1 MGKSK
6 KRSRASS
13 ARLNPVSGGGRHNA
27 KDDALVNKRLQPL
40 LIKLQSIVP
49 NDRAM
54 ALGSISVLCEDP
66 YMRKT
71 LLKQRLANIILSKL
85 LTDDNTDIVVESCG
99 LLRNLC
105 LEEGYDLSTYLWRS
119 DIWASVNQGFDRL
132 LKSLDALQKKEE
144 QISDAVNRASTES
157 KRLLFDYAD
166 NLISLVVALA
176 NGSDEIL
183 KQILN
188 VDKINRVFD
197 VITQL
202 LKYGLSKLPLAV
214 VNTILDLL
222 YDFSSES
229 FAFIDAVESNQ
240 LLSEFVR
247 GLPQLM
253 NNDSFNELTQVLI
266 QGIQLQF
273 SDMNITYEQSNE
285 TIHTV
290 CRCIKDIDLKQVQAD
305 LSSLPQD
312 EELVKTQDSQV
323 AQKIKD
329 YLKARSS
336 GMMKLQSVEIAIDL
350 ITAIIEIVAS
360 LYEERKTPLPESL
373 LETLTVF
380 LPHIFQHLGEEF
392 SSRILIAWNNLL
404 WLYLTLEINFLELP
418 NEPHKYLWEI
428 INALPDTDLALKM
441 GKLSVMWAIL
451 KTITSQSRPA
461 EWLLFFQLQNNGNF
475 VRSIIESYNKDI
487 SAQDMAPE
495 DIIQLGQR
503 YCGVLCTYST
513 FQGQTEMNDLIGQFI
528 LKQLLSKDVPQYLLV
543 EFTNSLFEI
552 YSDGNFDY
560 NEPVFVK
567 NGFLDILEKQV
578 APNLKARFKLVDR
591 NKDAQLKENCNE
603 CFTTLES
610 FIQYKK
616 NE

>member
-6 KRSRASS
+6 KRSRASC
-13 ARLNPVSGGGRHNA
+13 ARLNPVSGGGRHDA
-27 KDDALVNKRLQPL
+27 KDNALVNKKLQPL

-66 YMRKT
+66 YMRKS
-71 LLKQRLANIILSKL
+71 LLKQKLANIILTKL
-85 LTDDNTDIVVESCG
+85 LTDDNTDIVVESFG

-132 LKSLDALQKKEE
+132 LESLDALLKKEE
-144 QISDAVNRASTES
+144 QGSDAGNRAATES

-166 NLISLVVALA
+166 NLLSLVVALA

-188 VDKINRVFD
+188 GDKINRVFD

-202 LKYGLSKLPLAV
+202 LKYGLTKLPLAV

-229 FAFIDAVESNQ
+229 FEFIDAVESNDT
-240 LLSEFVR
+240 LSEFVK

-253 NNDSFNELTQVLI
+253 NNASFNELTKVLI
-266 QGIQLQF
+266 QGIHLQF
-273 SDMNITYEQSNE
+273 SDMNITYEQANE
-285 TIHTV
+285 TIHIV
-290 CRCIKDIDLKQVQAD
+290 CRCIENIDLKQVQTD
-305 LSSLPQD
+305 LSSLPND
-312 EELVKTQDSQV
+312 EELVRTQDSQV

-350 ITAIIEIVAS
+350 ITATTEIVAS
-360 LYEERKTPLPESL
+360 LYEEQKTMFPESL

-380 LPHIFQHLGEEF
+380 LPRIFQHLGQDF

-404 WLYLTLEINFLELP
+404 WLYLTLEINFLQLP
-418 NEPHKYLWEI
+418 NEPHKYLWEFI
-428 INALPDTDLALKM
+428 SALPDTDLALKM

-451 KTITSQSRPA
+451 KTITSQSETI
-461 EWLLFFQLQNNGNF
+461 EWLSFFKLQNNENF
-475 VRSIIESYNKDI
+475 VKSIIESYEKDI
-487 SAQDMAPE
+487 NNKEMAQE
-495 DIIQLGQR
+495 DLIQLGQR
-503 YCGVLCTYST
+503 YCGVLTTYST
-513 FQGQTEMNDLIGQFI
+513 FQGQTEMNDLIGKFI
-528 LKQLLSKDVPQYLLV
+528 LKQLCSKDVPQYLLV

-560 NEPVFVK
+560 NQPVFVK

-591 NKDAQLKENCNE
+591 NKDTQLKEKCNE
-603 CFTTLES
+603 CFTTLDS